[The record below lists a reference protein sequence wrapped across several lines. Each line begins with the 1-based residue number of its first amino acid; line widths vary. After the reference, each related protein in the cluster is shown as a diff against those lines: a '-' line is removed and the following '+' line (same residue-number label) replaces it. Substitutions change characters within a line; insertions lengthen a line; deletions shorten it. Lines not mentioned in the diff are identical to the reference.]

1 MSHVHSVLLFRL
13 QNYEKIR
20 KSHLRDLRIYLPI
33 LLILK
38 LLRPHGCNLAAR
50 RLAAAPQKPQKFL
63 KVRLVGLQLGV
74 LFSKVRRAGLQ
85 LGVFFS
91 KVRLAVLQLHVLFS
105 KVHRAVLQ
113 LDVFKTFGRLAALQ
127 RHAPKTFGR
136 RDALGGQQA
145 EGDRPFHRYVGEYS

>member
-113 LDVFKTFGRLAALQ
+113 LHVFKTFGRLAVVQL
-127 RHAPKTFGR
+127 PLFKTFFCVVIKG
-136 RDALGGQQA
+136 LKN
-145 EGDRPFHRYVGEYS
+145 VNTL